1 MSNRAER
8 DWQEPNEVH
17 LTRIDVPFLDLT
29 WFFVKASM
37 ALGVAFLVTSWLW
50 VVIGTGVV
58 ALSSGLLLL
67 LGVPGWFVSM
77 EQPMAAATAPPIE
90 QPAPVLVIAPAPQLE
105 PPPPPVEPTPAPA
118 PVLGDDANRAATEAA
133 QRAEIE
139 RMRREREQSR

>member
-1 MSNRAER
+1 MSNRADR

-67 LGVPGWFVSM
+67 LGVPGWFMSM
-77 EQPMAAATAPPIE
+77 EPTLASATPPPIE
-90 QPAPVLVIAPAPQLE
+90 QPAPVLLIAPAPQIE
-105 PPPPPVEPTPAPA
+105 PPPPPEPPPAPA
-118 PVLGDDANRAATEAA
+118 PVVEEDANRAATEAA

-139 RMRREREQSR
+139 RMRRQREQGR

>member
-1 MSNRAER
+1 MSQRADR

-37 ALGVAFLVTSWLW
+37 AMGVAFLVTSWLW

-67 LGVPGWFVSM
+67 IGVPGWFAS
-77 EQPMAAATAPPIE
+77 QPVAEA
-90 QPAPVLVIAPAPQLE
+90 
-105 PPPPPVEPTPAPA
+105 PPPVEPAQVVVISPPPPPAPPPPEPVEAEPEPVVEAAVAA
-118 PVLGDDANRAATEAA
+118 PGDANQAATEAA

-139 RMRREREQSR
+139 RMRRDRQGH

>member
-1 MSNRAER
+1 MSNRADR

-67 LGVPGWFVSM
+67 LGVPGWFMSM
-77 EQPMAAATAPPIE
+77 EQPMAAASAPPSIE
-90 QPAPVLVIAPAPQLE
+90 PAPVLLIAPAPAIE
-105 PPPPPVEPTPAPA
+105 PPPPPEPEPE
-118 PVLGDDANRAATEAA
+118 PVPVQNEDANRAATEAA

-139 RMRREREQSR
+139 RMRREREQNR